1 MLTEKDKK
9 LIEEAYKVPYTEWY
23 LIDENAAETPEG
35 KARLHSIASS
45 KYHTE
50 EYHAGLL

>member
-1 MLTEKDKK
+1 MLIEKDKK

-23 LIDENAAETPEG
+23 LIDENVAETPEG
-35 KARLHSIASS
+35 KERLHSIASS

>member
-23 LIDENAAETPEG
+23 LIDEDAAETPEG
-35 KARLHSIASS
+35 KERLHSIASS

>member
-1 MLTEKDKK
+1 MLTEKDKR

-35 KARLHSIASS
+35 KERLHSIASS

-50 EYHAGLL
+50 EYYAGLL